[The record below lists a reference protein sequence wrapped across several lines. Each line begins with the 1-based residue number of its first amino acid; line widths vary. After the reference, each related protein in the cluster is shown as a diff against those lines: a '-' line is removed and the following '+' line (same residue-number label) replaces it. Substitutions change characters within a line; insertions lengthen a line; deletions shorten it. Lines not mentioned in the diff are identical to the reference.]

1 MTSMASLH
9 ADVDLHKLSYEIF
22 SLLGSKFLFDGS
34 VSDTPRRPVL
44 GEGGG
49 RVRVLT
55 IDGCR
60 PSPGDALR
68 VATALCGR
76 AGGDAV
82 PEGRGRA

>member
-9 ADVDLHKLSYEIF
+9 ADVDLRKISYEIF

-55 IDGCR
+55 IEEPRRRAPGRDGIVW
-60 PSPGDALR
+60 A
-68 VATALCGR
+68 CGR
-76 AGGDAV
+76 
-82 PEGRGRA
+82 